1 MRQPIP
7 RGLASFPRRLTGS
20 LLPVSAPISAIVVAL
35 AAALPAEASTSGPL
49 PWDNILS
56 TIADSVQG
64 PVISALVIMGIC
76 AGGAYWFF
84 TESQRGLVQII
95 KVLVVA
101 GIVSGLTAFLGA
113 FGISMAL
120 V

>member
-1 MRQPIP
+1 MRSYLS
-7 RGLASFPRRLTGS
+7 RCSASVRRSLTGGS
-20 LLPVSAPISAIVVAL
+20 LLTFSLFLLAL
-35 AAALPAEASTSGPL
+35 AAAAPAEATTSGSL
-49 PWDNILS
+49 PWDNILN
-56 TIADSVQG
+56 TIAESVKG
-64 PVISALVIMGIC
+64 PVLSALVIMGIC

>member
-1 MRQPIP
+1 MLDRP
-7 RGLASFPRRLTGS
+7 FPRLRVLLTGVAV
-20 LLPVSAPISAIVVAL
+20 LVGAAPV
-35 AAALPAEASTSGPL
+35 PAWATTTGTL
-49 PWDNILS
+49 PWDNILR

-64 PVISALVIMGIC
+64 PVISALVIIGLV

-84 TESQRGLVQII
+84 TESQRGLVQIV

-101 GIVSGLTAFLGA
+101 GIVSGITAFLGA

>member
-1 MRQPIP
+1 MRAPDL
-7 RGLASFPRRLTGS
+7 RGPTPLLRRLTAGS
-20 LLPVSAPISAIVVAL
+20 LLPFSAVVVAL
-35 AAALPAEASTSGPL
+35 AAALPAEATTSGSL
-49 PWDNILS
+49 PWDNILT
-56 TIADSVQG
+56 TIAESVQG

-84 TESQRGLVQII
+84 TESQRGLVQIV